1 MSGKA
6 LQKVLIADKVRRHIK
21 KKKIRLDRDERISL
35 YPDCSAQTVIRLVGD
50 VMRELMEIVMAWVSH
65 SAAKLNSRVV

>member
-21 KKKIRLDRDERISL
+21 KKKSDWIGMKGSRFI
-35 YPDCSAQTVIRLVGD
+35 QTVRRKPSFD
-50 VMRELMEIVMAWVSH
+50 
-65 SAAKLNSRVV
+65 

>member
-21 KKKIRLDRDERISL
+21 KKKKSDWIGMKGSRFIQIVFGANRHSIS
-35 YPDCSAQTVIRLVGD
+35 R
-50 VMRELMEIVMAWVSH
+50 
-65 SAAKLNSRVV
+65 